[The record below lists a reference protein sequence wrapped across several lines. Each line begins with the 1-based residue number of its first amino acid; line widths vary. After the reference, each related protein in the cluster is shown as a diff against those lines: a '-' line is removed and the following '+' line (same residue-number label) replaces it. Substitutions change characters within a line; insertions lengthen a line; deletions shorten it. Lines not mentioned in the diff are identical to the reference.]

1 MLNRLEF
8 SNEVYKSTELYHF
21 QKLKLLRVLNK
32 KTQSKWTALTFT
44 SCLYYDTISLYD
56 FSVFIAD

>member
-32 KTQSKWTALTFT
+32 KNAIQMDRAYFYLMPI
-44 SCLYYDTISLYD
+44 L
-56 FSVFIAD
+56 